1 MPSSNTKFKVENGLD
16 VTGTANVS
24 GDLRVE
30 GDFIVGGNFA
40 AALNIT
46 GDLKPTAN
54 HIYNLG
60 NTTFRWS
67 LLGSSGDFSN
77 NLSVTGDTTLNNA
90 AVANLVPSQNNQPL
104 GSASRRWAVTA
115 NTIDTVTSN
124 VSSSFTVSPSSV
136 SFNAFSGVNG
146 TTEVITTATN
156 HNFANG
162 DLVQYI
168 VAAGN
173 TVVSGLSNGSYY
185 FVVGANTTTGLQ
197 LSSTYNGSPINLTAG
212 LNQTGHS
219 LVLIDFLANTTSITA
234 PLSNVFIGTLRTS
247 GTLTVDANT
256 ALSGAL
262 TVAGNA
268 TFDTDL
274 LFLDAVNN
282 RIGVKNTSPSSADLL
297 TISGNTVVT
306 GLNTAVRF
314 LSTNATHNGSVMIAG
329 NTTNTRLTLTTY
341 EANATASDGG
351 FIFNAAN
358 ATTTTS
364 VLAFNQ
370 ASFQYKSGNVAHSGN
385 FGIFNSSGTRLGP

>member
-1 MPSSNTKFKVENGLD
+1 MASSNTKFKVENGLD
-16 VTGTANVS
+16 VVGTANVS

-40 AALNIT
+40 SALNVT
-46 GDLKPTAN
+46 GDIKPQAN

-67 LLGSSGDFSN
+67 LQGSSGDFSN

-90 AVANLVPSQNNQPL
+90 AVANLVPTQNNQPL
-104 GSASRRWAVTA
+104 GSASRRWAITA
-115 NTIDTVTSN
+115 NTVDTLTANVTT
-124 VSSSFTVSPSSV
+124 SFTLSPSSV
-136 SFNAFSGVNG
+136 SFNALTGVNG
-146 TTEVITTATN
+146 TTEVITTSTN
-156 HNFANG
+156 HGFANG
-162 DLVQYI
+162 DFVQYI

-173 TVVSGLSNGSYY
+173 TAVSGLSNGGYY
-185 FVVGANTTTGLQ
+185 FVVGANATTGLQ
-197 LSSTYNGSPINLTAG
+197 LSSTYNGSAINLTAG

-219 LVLIDFLANTTSITA
+219 LILIDFLANTTSITS
-234 PLSNVFIGTLRTS
+234 PLSNALFGTVRTT
-247 GTLTVDANT
+247 GTLTVDAN
-256 ALSGAL
+256 AILSGAL
-262 TVAGNA
+262 TVTGNA

-282 RIGVKNTSPSSADLL
+282 RIGVKNASPSSADLL

-329 NTTNTRLTLTTY
+329 STTNTRLTLTTY
-341 EANATASDGG
+341 ETNATASDGG
-351 FIFNAAN
+351 FVFNAAN
-358 ATTTTS
+358 ATTTTA

-370 ASFQYKSGNVAHSGN
+370 ASFQYKGGNVAHSSN
-385 FGIFNSSGTRLGP
+385 FGIFNASGTRLGP